1 MLNRIKKLFQK
12 EKPVEN
18 ETISIKELQGWF
30 NTKVSQIGLD
40 TYLVDY
46 FTKIQHIKTQLKEKL
61 PILQHK
67 EIAEKDAKQVED
79 RVKNIVTGHKEHYCR
94 EMERFTDNLI
104 PLEKKW
110 KTLSEYQEAIEFNTE
125 LDKEIDELAKRT
137 HKSYQATQHLF
148 FETVQDVFKSMGE
161 LNLLVKD
168 FKITIAKYNIDKV
181 TEIQQFITQLHAEIE
196 KEHDL
201 KNKIIENEKEMI
213 EITKE
218 VKQAQ
223 NVHKSLLESEKY
235 KEYTNLKKQV
245 EDIENK
251 NKIVE
256 NNIFSFFSK
265 LQKALKKYERIA
277 LESKPIQP
285 YIENS
290 VTAFWNDTELLI
302 VEILQKL
309 KHNLTKLNLDEKQQ
323 KNMVALIQKS
333 ETGYLNELKIK
344 GRAVQQEKQ
353 SIMNAIKQNSIQEE
367 IDTAKHHLNTV
378 QETSKRIQNDVE
390 DVKSKIEKIDINSI
404 KQSIS
409 TKSTVVFRVTVTIQ

>member
-344 GRAVQQEKQ
+344 GQAVQQEKQ

>member
-61 PILQHK
+61 PILPHK

-290 VTAFWNDTELLI
+290 VTAFWT
-302 VEILQKL
+302 
-309 KHNLTKLNLDEKQQ
+309 
-323 KNMVALIQKS
+323 
-333 ETGYLNELKIK
+333 
-344 GRAVQQEKQ
+344 
-353 SIMNAIKQNSIQEE
+353 
-367 IDTAKHHLNTV
+367 
-378 QETSKRIQNDVE
+378 IQNY
-390 DVKSKIEKIDINSI
+390 
-404 KQSIS
+404 
-409 TKSTVVFRVTVTIQ
+409 